1 MEKRY
6 ARVQDDFA
14 GTSDSTSARAST
26 LGKRG
31 RRGPAR
37 HAIDQPRQGKKQRR
51 DQERVRATHQDVTN
65 DCPVEQERNMIK
77 TQSGPG
83 WSTSSL
89 ESAPDQT
96 PAELAALATQLGNC
110 ESSRGRFFR
119 IQSAVDTADGLARA
133 RFVTTIVLFVV
144 AVAVTSLFF

>member
-1 MEKRY
+1 
-6 ARVQDDFA
+6 
-14 GTSDSTSARAST
+14 
-26 LGKRG
+26 
-31 RRGPAR
+31 
-37 HAIDQPRQGKKQRR
+37 
-51 DQERVRATHQDVTN
+51 
-65 DCPVEQERNMIK
+65 MIK

-119 IQSAVDTADGLARA
+119 LQSAVDAAEGLART
-133 RFVTTIVLFVV
+133 RFITTLVLVAAVVTTTWLLF
-144 AVAVTSLFF
+144 